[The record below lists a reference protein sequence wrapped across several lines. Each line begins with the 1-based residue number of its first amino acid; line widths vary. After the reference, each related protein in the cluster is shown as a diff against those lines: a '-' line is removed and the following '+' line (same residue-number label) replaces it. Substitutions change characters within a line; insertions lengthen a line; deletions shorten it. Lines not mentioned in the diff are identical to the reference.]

1 MQQFQEGGD
10 LIAFETL
17 FARRKQA
24 LFNFLRRLSGDVTI
38 AEEVSQQVWL
48 TLIEIARQG
57 RYQIRSNAAFKTY
70 LFTLGR
76 NRYVDEYL
84 KRHEAT
90 RTRSYDDLGFEERVA
105 SEPAI
110 VDCPGAVVDDAE
122 RAEKLNEALANL
134 PFEQRDV
141 IALWASGVETKIVA
155 HMTGVSLNTVLSRK
169 KYAVKKLR
177 EAIAAREEILD
188 EQ

>member
-1 MQQFQEGGD
+1 MQQFQRGGD
-10 LIAFETL
+10 LAAFETL
-17 FARRKQA
+17 FARHKQT

-48 TLIEIARQG
+48 KLIEIARQG
-57 RYQIRSNAAFKTY
+57 RYQIKTNASFKTY

-84 KRHEAT
+84 KKHEAT
-90 RTRSYDDLGFEERVA
+90 RTRSYEAMGFEQRVV
-105 SEPAI
+105 SELAI
-110 VDCPGAVVDDAE
+110 AECPDVVVADAE
-122 RAEKLNEALANL
+122 RTVRLNDALANL

-141 IALWASGVETKIVA
+141 IALWASGVESKTVA
-155 HMTGVSLNTVLSRK
+155 QMTGVSLDTVLSRK

-177 EAIAAREEILD
+177 AAFAAREEMLD
-188 EQ
+188 E